1 MFLQFPNSQLPT
13 VHLILNLGE
22 ALKVSALLTQ
32 QIKTL
37 FPKPSPFPYI
47 LVQLT
52 QAVRRGHGIPSSYH
66 SKDPF
71 SFPLPPAEFRE
82 PHCSLV
88 LYVCTQGILADK
100 AGWADDTELNNCW
113 TWRKAN
119 PTAGTIPWYNVCFFL
134 DGAGSSW
141 TGGWLGQK
149 DTEKGAWFG
158 K

>member
-1 MFLQFPNSQLPT
+1 MFLQFSNSKLPT

-22 ALKVSALLTQ
+22 AQACLKVSALLTQ

-52 QAVRRGHGIPSSYH
+52 QAVRRGHVTPSSYN

-82 PHCSLV
+82 PHCSWFYTFAHRVFL
-88 LYVCTQGILADK
+88 LIRQG
-100 AGWADDTELNNCW
+100 
-113 TWRKAN
+113 
-119 PTAGTIPWYNVCFFL
+119 
-134 DGAGSSW
+134 
-141 TGGWLGQK
+141 GQM
-149 DTEKGAWFG
+149 TLS
-158 K
+158 